1 MSSAFQACQKC
12 KVWAKKGG
20 FLGST
25 HQREVC
31 QHTEKRTAA
40 SYEALTMP
48 ANRLSL
54 QHSCYKI
61 KLRNDGYRLAY
72 TVTSDDEGNVKV
84 TVTVVAVDRRDE
96 IYEDLHKRLAGK

>member
-1 MSSAFQACQKC
+1 MSGKFTATLKFKAL
-12 KVWAKKGG
+12 AKKEWDA
-20 FLGST
+20 LNPSI
-25 HQREVC
+25 REKFAKVLK
-31 QHTEKRTAA
+31 KRAA
-40 SYEALTMP
+40 SYDALTMP

-61 KLRNDGYRLAY
+61 KLRNGGYRLAY
-72 TVTSDDEGNVKV
+72 TVTSDDGGNVRV

>member
-1 MSSAFQACQKC
+1 MPETF
-12 KVWAKKGG
+12 KVTLKFKALAKKEWDS
-20 FLGST
+20 LNPSI
-25 HQREVC
+25 REKFAKLLK
-31 QHTEKRTAA
+31 KRAV

-72 TVTSDDEGNVKV
+72 TVTSDDKGNFEV

>member
-1 MSSAFQACQKC
+1 MSSAFKASLKF
-12 KVWAKKGG
+12 KALAKKEWDSLNPSIRDK
-20 FLGST
+20 FAKILK
-25 HQREVC
+25 
-31 QHTEKRTAA
+31 KRAA

>member
-1 MSSAFQACQKC
+1 MPAEFKASLRFKAL
-12 KVWAKKGG
+12 AKKEWDA
-20 FLGST
+20 LNPSI
-25 HQREVC
+25 REKFAKVLK
-31 QHTEKRTAA
+31 KRAA

-72 TVTSDDEGNVKV
+72 TVISDDEGNVKV

-96 IYEDLHKRLAGK
+96 IYEDLHRRLAAK

>member
-1 MSSAFQACQKC
+1 MPDAFRARLTFKTL
-12 KVWAKKGG
+12 AKKEWDA
-20 FLGST
+20 LNPSI
-25 HQREVC
+25 REKFAKVLK
-31 QHTEKRTAA
+31 KRAA

-72 TVTSDDEGNVKV
+72 TVTSDEQGCISV

-96 IYEDLHKRLAGK
+96 IYDDLHKRLAGK